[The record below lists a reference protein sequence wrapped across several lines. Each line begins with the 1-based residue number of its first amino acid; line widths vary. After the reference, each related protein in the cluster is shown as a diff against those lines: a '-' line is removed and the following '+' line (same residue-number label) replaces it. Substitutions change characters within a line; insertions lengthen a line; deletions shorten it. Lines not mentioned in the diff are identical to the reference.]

1 MTSMTIQQLY
11 DKLNSKEFQEND
23 NSLFYNYY
31 IYQYPADKEYEMR
44 KQLNEFKENLVRP
57 TSYVDVIMLDLFDTF
72 CEFLE
77 SQKFGRKYASKLEYV
92 LKKDEDESSADSVT
106 TMLANNAHQRDFFI
120 FVHDKIM
127 RLSQANKDLNHP
139 YVFVYGIGKM
149 YPYLRTN
156 QFLTNYEEFND
167 TSLYKIILF
176 YPGHHEDN
184 SFVLFDTLHD
194 QHSYRAILLV
204 NE

>member
-1 MTSMTIQQLY
+1 MTSMTIQELY

-31 IYQYPADKEYEMR
+31 IYQYPANKEYEMR
-44 KQLNEFKENLVRP
+44 AQLDEFKQNLVRP
-57 TSYVDVIMLDLFDTF
+57 NSFVDVIMLDLFETF
-72 CEFLE
+72 CEFID
-77 SQKFGRKYASKLEYV
+77 SQPFGFRYPSKLGYILE
-92 LKKDEDESSADSVT
+92 KDSKDENADIVTSVLT
-106 TMLANNAHQRDFFI
+106 DTAHQHEFFI
-120 FVHDKIM
+120 FVNEKIL
-127 RLSQANKDLNHP
+127 RLSQENQHLKHP
-139 YVFVYGIGKM
+139 YVFVYGVGKM

-156 QFLTNYEEFND
+156 QFLTSFEQFND
-167 TSLYKIILF
+167 TSKYKIILF
-176 YPGHHEDN
+176 YPGHHEGN

>member
-1 MTSMTIQQLY
+1 MSSMTIRELY

-44 KQLNEFKENLVRP
+44 AQLQDFKKNLVRP
-57 TSYVDVIMLDLFDTF
+57 TSYIDVIMLDLFDTF
-72 CEFLE
+72 CEYLD
-77 SQKFGRKYASKLEYV
+77 SQPFGKKFRSKLHYV
-92 LKKDEDESSADSVT
+92 LEKEKEEGKSQGVA
-106 TMLANNAHQRDFFI
+106 TMLADNAHRDEFLI

-127 RLSQANKDLNHP
+127 RLSQENQHLSHP

-156 QFLTNYEEFND
+156 EFLTAYEEFND

-176 YPGHHEDN
+176 YPGHRDGN
-184 SFVLFDTLHD
+184 SFVLFDSLQD
-194 QHSYRAILLV
+194 QHTYRAILLV

>member
-1 MTSMTIQQLY
+1 MTSMTIAQLY

-44 KQLNEFKENLVRP
+44 AQLQDFKKNLVRP
-57 TSYVDVIMLDLFDTF
+57 TSYVDVVMLDLFDTF
-72 CEFLE
+72 CEYLDT
-77 SQKFGRKYASKLEYV
+77 QPFGNKYRSKLHYILE
-92 LKKDEDESSADSVT
+92 KDMEPGKEKGVT
-106 TMLANNAHQRDFFI
+106 TMLADNAHRKEFLI
-120 FVHDKIM
+120 FVHDKIV
-127 RLSQANKDLNHP
+127 RLSNENTHLNHP

-149 YPYLRTN
+149 YPYLRSN
-156 QFLTNYEEFND
+156 EFLTAYEAYND

-176 YPGHHEDN
+176 YPGHRDGN

>member
-1 MTSMTIQQLY
+1 MSSMTIQELY

-31 IYQYPADKEYEMR
+31 IYQYPADREYEMR
-44 KQLNEFKENLVRP
+44 AQLQDFKKNLVRP
-57 TSYVDVIMLDLFDTF
+57 TSFVDVVMLDLFDTF
-72 CEFLE
+72 CEFLD
-77 SQKFGRKYASKLEYV
+77 SQPFGKKYGSKLHYI
-92 LKKDEDESSADSVT
+92 LKKDNEPEKAKGVA
-106 TMLANNAHQRDFFI
+106 TMLTDNAHRREFFQ
-120 FVHDKIM
+120 FVHDKILS
-127 RLSQANKDLNHP
+127 LSQENQDLSHP

-149 YPYLRTN
+149 YPYMRSN
-156 QFLTNYEEFND
+156 EFLTAYEEFND
-167 TSLYKIILF
+167 TSKYKIILF
-176 YPGHHEDN
+176 YPGHREGN